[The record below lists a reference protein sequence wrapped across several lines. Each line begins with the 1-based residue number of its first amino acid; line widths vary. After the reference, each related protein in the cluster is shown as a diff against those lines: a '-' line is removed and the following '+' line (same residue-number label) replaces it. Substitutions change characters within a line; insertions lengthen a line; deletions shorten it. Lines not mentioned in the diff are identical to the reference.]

1 MILPTPRQRMSKKR
15 RHHIFTENCT
25 AHDIAPC
32 CLCGEPIHRRK
43 DDWQIEHVRALGL
56 LGKDTNTNCR
66 PAHTLCAIEKTQ
78 KHDLPMIRKAK
89 RQAEAATPR
98 EGMCVMHTPKTKKPA
113 RGFQVPA
120 GYSYNWRAGRYERIT
135 A

>member
-25 AHDIAPC
+25 AHDIASC
-32 CLCGEPIHRRK
+32 CLCGEPIHRRN
-43 DDWQIEHVRALGL
+43 DDWQIEHLRALGL
-56 LGKDTNTNCR
+56 LGKDTNANCR
-66 PAHTLCAIEKTQ
+66 PAHTRCAIEKTQ

-89 RQAEAATPR
+89 RQAMAGAKKE
-98 EGMCVMHTPKTKKPA
+98 KPA
-113 RGFQVPA
+113 RGFHIPA
-120 GYSYNWRAGRYERIT
+120 GYRYNWRAGRYERAT